1 MFRVMDIRVEAMAT
15 QREADDNY
23 EATVRDA
30 RAQFDQPAG
39 ATFAMLAVANRLD
52 ALVHLLRND

>member
-1 MFRVMDIRVEAMAT
+1 MAT